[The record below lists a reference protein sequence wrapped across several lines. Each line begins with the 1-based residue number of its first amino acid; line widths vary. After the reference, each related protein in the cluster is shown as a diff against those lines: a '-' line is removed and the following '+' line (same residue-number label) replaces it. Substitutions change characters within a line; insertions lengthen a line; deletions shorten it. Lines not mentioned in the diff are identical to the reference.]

1 MKILETQ
8 RLIFRSLEAD
18 DLDDLYALYQD
29 PKVVKYIPDAPC
41 TYEETREELEWF
53 QNGHPRHPQLGLWA
67 TIYKAN
73 GQFIGRCGLLPST
86 IDGQN
91 EVEVAFTLA
100 EAYWGKGLGTEAAN
114 GILQYGF
121 NQLGL
126 SRLIC
131 LIVPENQASIKVA
144 QKIGMSFE
152 RASEDEIGP
161 FLIYSINKQ

>member
-8 RLIFRSLEAD
+8 RLILRHLEPG
-18 DLDDLYALYQD
+18 DLDTLFALYQD
-29 PKVVKYIPDAPC
+29 PQVVKFIPDAPQ

-53 QNGHPRHPQLGLWA
+53 QNGHPKHPQLGLWA

-100 EAYWGKGLGTEAAN
+100 KAHWGKGLGTEAAL

-121 NQLGL
+121 NQLSL

-144 QKIGMSFE
+144 RKIGMSFQ
-152 RASEDEIGP
+152 RASKDEMGP